1 MPSRNVLFIS
11 KRQKRR
17 RAEATFLSRTSSPT
31 DEKRSHRVSNDEMR
45 GELIISKDLG
55 PSLTSRL
62 KTRVGPKEPKIQLE
76 SLILAQNER

>member
-1 MPSRNVLFIS
+1 MPSPSCLTIS
-11 KRQKRR
+11 VTQRLG

-31 DEKRSHRVSNDEMR
+31 DEKRSRRLSNDEAR

-55 PSLTSRL
+55 PSLTTRP
-62 KTRVGPKEPKIQLE
+62 KPRVGPKAPKIQLE